1 MGSAALVIRAGWA
14 NLPSGA
20 DWPVLNGTSILTG
33 IGFTMSLVIG
43 TLAFGESNR
52 EAGMR
57 LGALVGSALVGI
69 LGAIVLSLPARGSFP
84 LFGFGHRLRSGNN
97 SRSPAR
103 DGGQMPRSVISA
115 VTSRAGV
122 TSKA

>member
-20 DWPVLNGTSILTG
+20 GWPALYGTSILTG
-33 IGFTMSLVIG
+33 IGFTMSLFIG

-57 LGALVGSALVGI
+57 LGVLVGSALVGI
-69 LGAIVLSLPARGSFP
+69 LGAIVLSSPPEDHFRYSASVTARVRGTAQAAP
-84 LFGFGHRLRSGNN
+84 RATRN
-97 SRSPAR
+97 RCRAR
-103 DGGQMPRSVISA
+103 
-115 VTSRAGV
+115 
-122 TSKA
+122 

>member
-1 MGSAALVIRAGWA
+1 
-14 NLPSGA
+14 
-20 DWPVLNGTSILTG
+20 
-33 IGFTMSLVIG
+33 MSLFIG

-57 LGALVGSALVGI
+57 LGLLVGSALVGI
-69 LGAIVLSLPARGSFP
+69 LGAIVLSLPGRGSFP
-84 LFGFGHRLRSGNN
+84 LFGFGHRTRSGNN
-97 SRSPAR
+97 SNSPAR
-103 DGGQMPRSVISA
+103 DAEQTPRSVISA